1 MTLNASSL
9 KMLRFCYSTC
19 KDPLFRRI
27 PADPRQAMA
36 GPQFQ
41 DEVLQIELELKDS
54 SSRPG
59 LKPNKS
65 TPVITTIGWV
75 FIWMWLEAARRD
87 ASLYT

>member
-41 DEVLQIELELKDS
+41 DEVLQIELELNDS

-65 TPVITTIGWV
+65 LADLYVV
-75 FIWMWLEAARRD
+75 LSHRRG
-87 ASLYT
+87 SIISCSEV